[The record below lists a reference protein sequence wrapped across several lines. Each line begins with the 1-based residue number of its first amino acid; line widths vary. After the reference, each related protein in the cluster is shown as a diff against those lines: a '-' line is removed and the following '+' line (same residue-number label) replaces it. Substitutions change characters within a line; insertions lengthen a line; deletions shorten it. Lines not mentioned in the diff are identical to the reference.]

1 MPTLELSSYTPPE
14 AIKNRC
20 HSPPFFVVRDGNTCA
35 ADRTHTTRSKQRRES
50 VESRSVQIVSETTLS
65 NAPDSNYRR
74 MPFLNPSV
82 LNGTEV
88 DLLSNRT
95 LTLVYAAILLFASC
109 LGLLSTADAQILVDA
124 SAPYLPPEPT
134 SFQTGSAR
142 APDGHT
148 LGLNQRFLTR
158 DGKPWLPVMGE
169 FHFSR
174 VPASEWEDE
183 LLKMKSAGVDIVA
196 TYVIWLHHEE
206 VEGQFDWSGDR
217 DLRRFTQLC
226 AKHHLKLYVRIGPW
240 VHGEVRNGGFPDWLL
255 TKGPSR
261 VNDPVY
267 LSYVTKFYD
276 AIGQQLRGQLW
287 KDGGPVVGVQ
297 LENEYSSRAPGGGT
311 PHILE
316 LKRLALAAGLDVPF
330 YSVTG
335 WDRATIPQGDA
346 LPVFGGYPDAP
357 WDASLKNLPPS
368 EVYSFRFHDRVTGN
382 MGAMGA
388 APAVASSPAP
398 DDTPFLTA
406 EIGGGIEDTY
416 HRRPIISSDDV
427 AAIFPTLL
435 GSGVNLY
442 GIFMFQGGENPEG
455 KLSTLQESQATG
467 YPNDL
472 PIKSYDFQAPL
483 GEFGEERA
491 SFRKFKLVNYF
502 LNDFGDQ
509 LAPMMPH
516 APNTLPKGPADV
528 SVPRLAVRSR
538 DDRGFLFVNNYL
550 RGGAMPARHGFQ
562 VKIKLPGGDLL
573 LPDRPVDV
581 PSGDYFIWPFNM
593 DLDGLHLR
601 YSTAQLFTQL
611 DTPGTFVFFCIP
623 GIRCEFSF
631 ADEDGLIVRSTSGHI
646 SRSRSRVTITDLKA
660 GAETT
665 LSLQRSGGKAIRLF
679 VLSEEDAENAWRV
692 RLGGREHLLI
702 TRQQFFTSD
711 DRITLNSDGDSTFR
725 MTLFPAVEAPPPAS
739 SPLAVKQQTNDS
751 TELSTRMTVVQPHLA
766 LTQIRKAGDVPA
778 VKVGPPPSWRPQ
790 GVPEAPTEAVF
801 AAAAKWRVELGP
813 EPLRGLSNLFL
824 RVDYTGDIARLADG
838 NHLLDDNFFNGTPWK
853 IGMKRFLDRHETGD
867 LQLEVLPLRADSPI
881 FLEDAVRKMLPA
893 LGQLDELRSVRVIP
907 QYQLTL
913 RTTP

>member
-1 MPTLELSSYTPPE
+1 
-14 AIKNRC
+14 
-20 HSPPFFVVRDGNTCA
+20 
-35 ADRTHTTRSKQRRES
+35 
-50 VESRSVQIVSETTLS
+50 
-65 NAPDSNYRR
+65 
-74 MPFLNPSV
+74 V

-95 LTLVYAAILLFASC
+95 LTLVCAALLLLASSLCILPNA
-109 LGLLSTADAQILVDA
+109 GAQILIDA
-124 SAPYLPPEPT
+124 SAPYMTPQPS

-142 APDGHT
+142 APDGET

-217 DLRRFTQLC
+217 DLRRFAQLC

-255 TKGPSR
+255 ARGPTR
-261 VNDPVY
+261 VNDPAY

-276 AIGQQLRGQLW
+276 AIGQQLRGQFW

-297 LENEYSSRAPGGGT
+297 LENEYSSRAPCGGAA
-311 PHILE
+311 HILE

-335 WDRATIPQGDA
+335 WDRATIPQGA
-346 LPVFGGYPDAP
+346 TLPVFGGYPDAP
-357 WDASLKNLPPS
+357 WDASLKNLPPN
-368 EVYSFRFHDRVTGN
+368 EVYSFRFHGRVTGN

-388 APAVASSPAP
+388 AQAVTPSPAP

-455 KLSTLQESQATG
+455 RLSTLQESQATG

-502 LNDFGDQ
+502 LNGFGDQ
-509 LAPMMPH
+509 LAPMTPH
-516 APNTLPKGPADV
+516 APNVLPKDPADV

-550 RGGAMPARHGFQ
+550 RGGSMPARHGFQ
-562 VKIKLPGGDLL
+562 VKIRLPGGDLL

-581 PSGDYFIWPFNM
+581 PSGAYFIWPFNM
-593 DLDGLHLR
+593 DLGSLHLR
-601 YSTAQLFTQL
+601 YSTAQVFTQL
-611 DTPGTFVFFCIP
+611 DAPNTFIFFCIP

-631 ADEDGLIVRSTSGHI
+631 ADEPGLTVHSTGGHV
-646 SRSRSRVTITDLKA
+646 SRDQGHVTITDLKA
-660 GAETT
+660 GAWTS
-665 LSLQRSGGKAIRLF
+665 LSLQRPGDKVIR
-679 VLSEEDAENAWRV
+679 VLVLNEADAENAWKV
-692 RLGGREHLLI
+692 RLDGKEHLLI
-702 TRQQFFTSD
+702 TPQQFFTSD
-711 DRITLNSDGDSTFR
+711 DQITLNSDDDSSFR
-725 MTLFPAVEAPPPAS
+725 MTLFPAVETPPAAS
-739 SPLAVKQQTNDS
+739 SPLTVKQQANDS
-751 TELSTRMTVVQPHLA
+751 TELSARMPAVQPHLT
-766 LTQIRKAGDVPA
+766 LTQIRSAGDVPA

-790 GVPEAPTEAVF
+790 GVAEAPNETTF
-801 AAAAKWRVELGP
+801 AAAAQWRVELGP

-853 IGMKRFLDRHETGD
+853 IGMKRFLDRHETAD
-867 LQLEVLPLRADSPI
+867 LQLEILPLRADSPI
-881 FLEDAVRKMLPA
+881 FLEDAVRKTLPA
-893 LGQLDELRSVRVIP
+893 LGQVDQLRSIRVIP